1 MKYLSDYTNNAT
13 TEAME
18 KYGAFFA
25 FSASQFNEKRVEG
38 VLYVQDGSGMIAPK
52 EKYKNLVEEL
62 NKIHEEGIKQD
73 IEENGLLKIIKR
85 ELGNYECY
93 YTGEIE
99 DAVDALKD
107 YGITYEQVL
116 RVFQGESL

>member
-25 FSASQFNEKRVEG
+25 FSVSQFNEKRVEG

-52 EKYKNLVEEL
+52 ENFKTLVEEL
-62 NKIHEEGIKQD
+62 NKIHEDGIKQD
-73 IEENGLLKIIKR
+73 IAENGIEAIIRR
-85 ELGNYECY
+85 ELNNYECD
-93 YTGEIE
+93 YTGDIT
-99 DAVDALKD
+99 DAVEALEG
-107 YGITYEQVL
+107 YGVSYEQVL
-116 RVFQGESL
+116 NVYRGV